1 MSVCLSKQTQPAR
14 LMPSLTSHERGTHA
28 AAVIHESKFPNGGK
42 NTLDMCI
49 AKAKVYTQSTSP

>member
-1 MSVCLSKQTQPAR
+1 MST
-14 LMPSLTSHERGTHA
+14 LT

-49 AKAKVYTQSTSP
+49 AKAKV